1 MIPFLDLKALNARYD
16 KAFKA
21 KFADFLA
28 SGWYI
33 LGKEVTAF
41 EQEFAAFCQAEY
53 AVGVANG
60 LDAIRLLFEAYKIQ
74 GKLQD
79 GDEVLVPANTYIASV
94 LAISQAGLR
103 PVFVDV
109 DYDTMNIA
117 VEKIEAAITP
127 KTKAILV
134 VHLYGQLVAMDAVL
148 PLAKKHKLLVV
159 EDAAQAHGAKSN
171 NYQTGS
177 CADAAAFSFYP
188 TKNLGALAD
197 GGIIT
202 SNDKDLI
209 TLLKILRNYGQ
220 EEKYI
225 AKYQGFNSR
234 LDEVQAALLRIKL
247 PYLNTDNAKRL
258 ALAKRYSK
266 GITNTLITTPTFA
279 TDGSHIFH
287 QYVVR
292 SKHRNALQDYLLK
305 NDIETIVHY
314 PVPPHKQEAYKKYNT
329 LSFPVAEQLAQE
341 VLSLPISPLL
351 TEEEQNH
358 IITVLNN
365 FKC

>member
-16 KAFKA
+16 KAFKE

-33 LGKEVTAF
+33 LGKEVASF
-41 EQEFAAFCQAEY
+41 EQEFAHFCQAKY

-60 LDAIRLLFEAYKIQ
+60 LDAIRLLFEAYKMQ
-74 GKLQD
+74 GKLQV

-94 LAISQAGLR
+94 LAISQAGLK
-103 PVFVDV
+103 PVFVDANLA
-109 DYDTMNIA
+109 TMNIDVSA
-117 VEKIEAAITP
+117 IEVAITP

-134 VHLYGQLVAMDAVL
+134 VHLYGQLVAMDTVQAI
-148 PLAKKHKLLVV
+148 AQQYNLLVI

-171 NYQTGS
+171 DYQAGS

-202 SNDKDLI
+202 SNDKGLV
-209 TLLKILRNYGQ
+209 TLLKALRNYGQ

-247 PYLNTDNAKRL
+247 PYLNADNAKRL

-292 SKHRNALQDYLLK
+292 SKHRDALQDYLLK
-305 NDIETIVHY
+305 NDIQTIVHY
-314 PVPPHKQEAYKKYNT
+314 PVPPHKQIAYPTYNA
-329 LSFPVAEQLAQE
+329 LHFPVAEQLAQE

-351 TEEEQNH
+351 TEEEQNY
-358 IITVLNN
+358 IIAVLNN
-365 FKC
+365 FKN